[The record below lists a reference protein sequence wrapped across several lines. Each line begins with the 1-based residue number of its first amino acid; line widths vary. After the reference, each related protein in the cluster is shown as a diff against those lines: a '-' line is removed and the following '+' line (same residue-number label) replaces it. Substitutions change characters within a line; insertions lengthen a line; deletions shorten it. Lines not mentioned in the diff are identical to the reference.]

1 MKLAIINI
9 FEFNVFN
16 RVIETG
22 DILRYSNFLITF
34 GIRTVCK
41 RCLLKIKI
49 FKNFNY

>member
-9 FEFNVFN
+9 FELNDFN

-22 DILRYSNFLITF
+22 DILRNSNFLITF
-34 GIRTVCK
+34 GIRTVSN

-49 FKNFNY
+49 FQNFNY